1 MELEVEVWEAEGK
14 ASCLASISYT
24 TACGRRESH
33 AGVLPC
39 TYTKLVDLVGLDW
52 LFSSGPSS
60 LEEDLDPQVEWWL
73 GHRFLGVKSKNDPIV
88 GTPIVWPLTKLSRM
102 CTNLLQLIAEVW
114 AWTRLSPCWRSQEA
128 SLSWICF
135 LPAQMLR
142 MRWHVRV
149 CVTAAGAE
157 NFRKLFQV
165 CFIWKGRPCVLAPQS
180 FGYLQVRKKN
190 TFAFHYCKCEKIC
203 LEPHQT
209 IRMTGSS
216 WSWHAGSKR
225 CFKQQCAC
233 AACLNILRIAKQ
245 VASMKKEFKT
255 EAWPQRND
263 IVFVFKK

>member
-180 FGYLQVRKKN
+180 FGYLQVRKKTHLLFIIAN
-190 TFAFHYCKCEKIC
+190 AKKFA
-203 LEPHQT
+203 
-209 IRMTGSS
+209 
-216 WSWHAGSKR
+216 
-225 CFKQQCAC
+225 
-233 AACLNILRIAKQ
+233 LNLTKLSGWLVRHDHGTLAPN
-245 VASMKKEFKT
+245 VASSNTVRAQLVWTSSGLRSK
-255 EAWPQRND
+255 WLLWRRNLRQKLGHREM
-263 IVFVFKK
+263 I

>member
-39 TYTKLVDLVGLDW
+39 TYTKLVDLDWIGFSVQDPRPLKKTLILKLNGGL
-52 LFSSGPSS
+52 GTGS
-60 LEEDLDPQVEWWL
+60 LVS
-73 GHRFLGVKSKNDPIV
+73 RVK
-88 GTPIVWPLTKLSRM
+88 WPNCGYPNCWM
-102 CTNLLQLIAEVW
+102 CTNLLQLIAKVW

-149 CVTAAGAE
+149 CVTAAGAK

-190 TFAFHYCKCEKIC
+190 ICFSLLQMRKNVPWTSPNYQDDWFVMIMARWLQALLQATVCVRSLFEHPQDCE
-203 LEPHQT
+203 
-209 IRMTGSS
+209 
-216 WSWHAGSKR
+216 
-225 CFKQQCAC
+225 
-233 AACLNILRIAKQ
+233 
-245 VASMKKEFKT
+245 ASGFYE
-255 EAWPQRND
+255 EG
-263 IVFVFKK
+263 I